1 MKIINMHKN
10 KIPVTEEVY
19 SAFMAPLWRDAK
31 KLQRRNAFFEA
42 NNLSIISIEGTNPPI
57 AVHDTPESI
66 YLQTE
71 LHQEIMRAI
80 STLSAN
86 DAELI
91 DWIYF
96 KEQTLSDYAEKTG
109 IPYSTLAYR
118 HKRALKKL
126 KNVLKNSN
134 D

>member
-1 MKIINMHKN
+1 
-10 KIPVTEEVY
+10 
-19 SAFMAPLWRDAK
+19 MAPLWRDAK

-42 NNLSIISIEGTNPPI
+42 NNFSIISIEGTNPPI